1 MIRNHSEHRCSKLCG
16 RPQLFPFGGNRKIQ
30 ETGTGSDLR
39 YIGYLEQIHAP
50 AEYLEQVKFLQKIVA
65 DLTIKAKDLK
75 PFRFR
80 L

>member
-16 RPQLFPFGGNRKIQ
+16 RPQLFPFGGNRKYRKRALDQII
-30 ETGTGSDLR
+30 R